1 MTWHAPQGALS
12 VLAVVPARGGS
23 KGLPGKNLRA
33 VGGVSLV
40 GRAARLASSIA
51 WIDCAV
57 LSTDD
62 VLIAAEGARHGINVP
77 FVRPVELASDT
88 ASSADMW
95 RHAWVAAEERY
106 GRRFDVSLL
115 LEPTSPLRRE
125 ADLAA
130 TMMALV
136 EGDHRS
142 AATVSRSP
150 AHFTP
155 HKCLTVDDAGRI
167 GFYRADGAAFATR
180 QRIPAYY
187 HRNGLCYA
195 VTRSALVDDGEIIG
209 GDCAAVVVDRPVVNI
224 DDAFELELAEW
235 LLARE
240 AETDMVMR
248 WPRRA

>member
-1 MTWHAPQGALS
+1 MSWPAPHGALS

-33 VGGVSLV
+33 VGGISLV
-40 GRAARLASSIA
+40 GRAARLASSLP
-51 WIDCAV
+51 WIDCAI

-77 FVRPVELASDT
+77 FVRPAELASDT

-95 RHAWVAAEERY
+95 RHAWLAAEERY
-106 GRRFDVSLL
+106 ARRFDVSLL

-125 ADLAA
+125 TDLAA
-130 TMMALV
+130 TMTALV
-136 EGDHRS
+136 DSGHRT
-142 AATVSRSP
+142 AATVSRAP

-167 GFYRADGAAFATR
+167 GFYRADGAGFATR

-195 VTRSALVDDGEIIG
+195 AMRAALVDDGEIIG
-209 GDCAAVVVDRPVVNI
+209 DDCAAVVIDRPVVNI

-235 LLARE
+235 LLTRE
-240 AETDMVMR
+240 MEADLVMQ